1 MVHTVENGPRP
12 MGWRQSILLGKRM
25 LCFSFLDFQRQVAE
39 KQIAWYNDFIVRIL
53 RSGTDIL
60 PEGRII
66 GDDIFLFPERKGR
79 RA

>member
-53 RSGTDIL
+53 RGGTDIL
-60 PEGRII
+60 PEGRRI
-66 GDDIFLFPERKGR
+66 GGDIFLFPERKGR